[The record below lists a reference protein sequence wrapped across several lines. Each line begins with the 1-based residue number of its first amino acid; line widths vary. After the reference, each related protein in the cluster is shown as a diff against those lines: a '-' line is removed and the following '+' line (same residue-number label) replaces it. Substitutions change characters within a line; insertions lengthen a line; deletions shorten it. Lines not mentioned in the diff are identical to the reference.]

1 MGGIHS
7 SCGKIAGG
15 SSASPSLVV
24 GTFITHCAAME
35 EKGVWSLAKTKS
47 WLTGLMLRQQSFINS
62 MDASDTVV
70 LAWEPPMTGI
80 VK

>member
-15 SSASPSLVV
+15 SSPSPSLVV

-35 EKGVWSLAKTKS
+35 EKGAWSLAKTKS
-47 WLTGLMLRQQSFINS
+47 WLTGLMLRQQLFINS
-62 MDASDTVV
+62 TDASDTVV